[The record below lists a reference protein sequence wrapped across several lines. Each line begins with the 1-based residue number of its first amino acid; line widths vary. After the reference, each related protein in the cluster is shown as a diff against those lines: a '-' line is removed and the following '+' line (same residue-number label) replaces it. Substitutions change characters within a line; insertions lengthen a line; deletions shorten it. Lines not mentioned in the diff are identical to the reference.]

1 MKPHFKQPA
10 EALIWEWDFAA
21 KTGEAIQSIAAV
33 TIAAR
38 GRVAEVAALA
48 ASDQGFDGQRVRV
61 QLEGGTDGES
71 YLVTVRIVDAGGQEA
86 ELDAE
91 FLCADLG
98 WIAPDGTTPYL
109 TIAEMVEAF
118 GYEELVRLTD
128 ELGTRRI
135 DKARLIAAIMSAQAE
150 ADGYLASRYTVPL
163 TAPIP
168 LLLKNAVRDR
178 ARFKLYNQEAPE
190 GVKTA
195 AADALR
201 TLRDLATG
209 TMKLPQAETPPAT
222 SSDPVMWHSGGRTY
236 PPGSLDG
243 Y

>member
-1 MKPHFKQPA
+1 MKPHFKQPS
-10 EALIWEWDFAA
+10 EALIWEWDFSL
-21 KTGEAIQSIAAV
+21 KTGEAIQSIESV

-38 GRVAEVAALA
+38 GRVAEVAALT
-48 ASDQGFDGQRVRV
+48 ASDQGFAASRARV
-61 QLEGGTDGES
+61 QLDGGTDGES
-71 YLVTVRIVDAGGQEA
+71 YLVTVRIVDAAGQHA

-91 FLCADLG
+91 FLCADLA

-109 TIAEMVEAF
+109 TIAEMVAAF

-135 DKARLIAAIMSAQAE
+135 DKARLVGAIMAAQAE

-168 LLLKNAVRDR
+168 LLVKTAVRDR

-209 TMKLPQAETPPAT
+209 TMKLAQAETPAAT

>member
-1 MKPHFKQPA
+1 MKPHFKQPS
-10 EALIWEWDFAA
+10 EALVWEWDFAA

-38 GRVAEVAALA
+38 GRVAEVAALTVG
-48 ASDQGFDGQRVRV
+48 DQGFDGQRVRTR
-61 QLEGGTDGES
+61 LEGGTDGES
-71 YLVTVRIVDAGGQEA
+71 YHVTMRVVDVAGQTC

-91 FLCADLG
+91 FLVADLA

-109 TIAEMVEAF
+109 TIAEMVEEV

-135 DKARLIAAIMSAQAE
+135 DKARLVSAIMASQAE

-163 TAPIP
+163 SPPIP
-168 LLLKNAVRDR
+168 VLIRTAVKDR
-178 ARFKLYNQEAPE
+178 ARFRLYRTEAPE
-190 GVKTA
+190 GVRTA
-195 AADALR
+195 AAEALR
-201 TLRDLATG
+201 TLRDIASG
-209 TMKLPQAETPPAT
+209 AMKLPQAETPPAT
-222 SSDPVMWHSGGRTY
+222 SSDPVMVHTAGRTY

>member
-1 MKPHFKQPA
+1 MKPHFKQPS

-21 KTGEAIQSIAAV
+21 KTGEAIQSVAAV

-38 GRVAEVAALA
+38 GRVAEVAPLTAG
-48 ASDQGFDGQRVRV
+48 DQGFDGQRVRTR
-61 QLEGGTDGES
+61 LEGGTDGES
-71 YLVTVRIVDAGGQEA
+71 YHVTVRVVDVAGQHA

-91 FLCADLG
+91 FLVADLA
-98 WIAPDGTTPYL
+98 WIAPDGVTPYL
-109 TIAEMVEAF
+109 TIAEMVEEI

-135 DKARLIAAIMSAQAE
+135 DKARLIAAIMAAQAE
-150 ADGYLASRYTVPL
+150 ADGYLANRYTVPL
-163 TAPIP
+163 SPPIP
-168 LLLKNAVRDR
+168 LLVKNAVKDR
-178 ARFKLYNQEAPE
+178 ARFRLYRTEAPE
-190 GVKTA
+190 GVRLA
-195 AADALR
+195 AAEALV
-201 TLRDLATG
+201 TLKGLAAG

-222 SSDPVMWHSGGRTY
+222 SSDPVIYHTAGRTY

>member
-1 MKPHFKQPA
+1 MKPIFKQPS
-10 EALIWEWDFAA
+10 EALIWEWDFGS

-33 TIAAR
+33 GVAAR
-38 GRVAEVAALA
+38 GRVAEAAALTV
-48 ASDQGFDGQRVRV
+48 SDQGFDGQRARV

-71 YLVTVRIVDAGGQEA
+71 YLVTVRVVDAAGQEA

-91 FLCADLG
+91 FLVADLA
-98 WIAPDGTTPYL
+98 WIAPDGTTAYL
-109 TIAEMVEAF
+109 TIAEMVEEI

-135 DKARLIAAIMSAQAE
+135 DKSRLIAAIMASQAE

-163 TAPIP
+163 APPIP
-168 LLLKNAVRDR
+168 LLVKTAVKDR
-178 ARFKLYNQEAPE
+178 ARFRLHRTEAPE
-190 GVKTA
+190 GVRLA
-195 AADALR
+195 AAEALV
-201 TLRDLATG
+201 TLKGLATG

-222 SSDPVMWHSGGRTY
+222 SSDPVMYHTAGRTY